1 MMQVIKRTF
10 VTAGVVLAGSL
21 LLSSC
26 ERGNVNAQTGAPDL
40 SVTTE
45 DGSGDDVNI
54 STAVNTALMADPQL
68 QHLDIQI
75 ETRKGDV
82 KLWGQVET
90 QAQREQA
97 AMITAATSGVHS
109 VNNQLEVK

>member
-1 MMQVIKRTF
+1 MIHP
-10 VTAGVVLAGSL
+10 
-21 LLSSC
+21 LSA
-26 ERGNVNAQTGAPDL
+26 VM
-40 SVTTE
+40 E
-45 DGSGDDVNI
+45 DGVADDIEV
-54 STAVNTALMADPQL
+54 SAAVKQALMQEGKL
-68 QHLDIQI
+68 RQFTFEV